1 MPKKSKNDEV
11 ENVSKIFDMGTILR
25 EARKKADMTQEEL
38 AMRIGTKRS
47 YISRIERDAGSI
59 RLSTLVKII
68 EKGLEGKIQIN
79 III

>member
-38 AMRIGTKRS
+38 AVRIGTKRS